1 MDILRDVVERPE
13 SALHSDEQHAKL
25 HYGEQPPPVLE
36 PPPLTW
42 TQGLKVSTFPV
53 PDVAPTYA
61 FDSRRTRIPSRLVSN
76 FNEIEPH
83 EVTRKKRRHTL
94 FGKLQSDS
102 SGENLDADPDFSLP
116 GSKLGAIE
124 IQRRLENK
132 YALPRKKHKNLP
144 QEDELLRAFRAGD
157 YERVGM
163 KQGGRKKLKY
173 ADPAPLEELKFWAG
187 TNWGALELVGTD
199 KKLQKFTATASRN
212 TLMLKLRK
220 KAVEKYLKFNRDVK
234 YRYFKTVRLDN
245 NAVTEEYV
253 DRVWEGISEG
263 GSVAGK
269 WL

>member
-61 FDSRRTRIPSRLVSN
+61 FNSKRTRIPSRLVSN

-102 SGENLDADPDFSLP
+102 SG
-116 GSKLGAIE
+116 
-124 IQRRLENK
+124 R
-132 YALPRKKHKNLP
+132 
-144 QEDELLRAFRAGD
+144 
-157 YERVGM
+157 
-163 KQGGRKKLKY
+163 
-173 ADPAPLEELKFWAG
+173 
-187 TNWGALELVGTD
+187 T
-199 KKLQKFTATASRN
+199 
-212 TLMLKLRK
+212 
-220 KAVEKYLKFNRDVK
+220 
-234 YRYFKTVRLDN
+234 
-245 NAVTEEYV
+245 
-253 DRVWEGISEG
+253 
-263 GSVAGK
+263 
-269 WL
+269 